1 MKYLACALVALML
14 CSCGATISFEGPY
27 TGLHYDVKISA
38 PKAVLPD
45 K

>member
-1 MKYLACALVALML
+1 MKYLACILAAVML
-14 CSCGATISFEGPY
+14 CSCGAAVGFDGPY